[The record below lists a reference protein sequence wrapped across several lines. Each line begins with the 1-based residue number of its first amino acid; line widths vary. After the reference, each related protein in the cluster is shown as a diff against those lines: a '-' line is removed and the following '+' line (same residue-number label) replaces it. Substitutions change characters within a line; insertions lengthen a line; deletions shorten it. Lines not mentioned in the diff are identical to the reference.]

1 MGPILEIRNLV
12 KHFKKVK
19 AVNGISFSIPTGICF
34 GLLGPNGAGK
44 TTTIEMIEGITY
56 PTAGEI
62 LYKGEPV
69 GSRLTQE
76 AGIQFQSTALMDFLT
91 VDDLLNLFSSLYPKA
106 VSKQKLIEQCRL
118 GEFLNQ
124 QAAKLSGGQRQRV
137 LLAIALINDPAIV
150 FLDEPTTGLD
160 PQARQNFWELIRHVK
175 AEGKTIVLTTHY
187 MDEAQQLCDRL
198 VIVDH
203 GKVIAE
209 SSPQKLLKM
218 NFDHV
223 FVYLDSEGIDRALLE
238 ASDSIVNVEH
248 GDDGDRWVIKTS
260 SVEHTLQ
267 SLIDKG
273 VPLNSLQ
280 VRTPSL
286 DDLFLKLTGHSLRE

>member
-1 MGPILEIRNLV
+1 MGPILEVRNLV

-69 GSRLTQE
+69 GNRLTQE

-106 VSKQKLIEQCRL
+106 VSKQKLIEQCRI

-160 PQARQNFWELIRHVK
+160 PQARRNFWELIRHVK

-187 MDEAQQLCDRL
+187 MDEAQQLCDQL

-248 GDDGDRWVIKTS
+248 GDNGGRWIIKTS

-267 SLIDKG
+267 SLIAKG